1 MTAHDRVEPPAPG
14 QAAPP
19 AETQEGAPP
28 AAASP
33 FGLAAVTLGVLL
45 IVAGPFVLASAI
57 LPQLL
62 PTFGPEPLTFLA
74 VEAPEDKPV
83 LSLGIGALI
92 LPAAGFSLAYLNAG
106 IVVRRRISAAC
117 TAWFAAQT
125 LLLAAAVVWIT
136 GGGLDAGT
144 LVGTTSRE
152 ASAVIAS
159 PLGLLLC
166 AAAAAIMLALSRR
179 TTFDAQSDEYFGQ
192 GDAVVRV
199 TPLSVAVH
207 ALWAVVAAAVWAAV
221 VWLPVLAVG
230 RVNDLELISSP
241 AAGSAEP
248 WPLYPHGDYEYA
260 RAVYAVVVGVIL
272 GAVASSL
279 LKKVLY
285 RTILRDTIGRT
296 VPAATQNSWRSIQPF
311 VHYPIAIAG
320 GAATASMLFLLPVE
334 QRYDGAIDTGGATL
348 FCVIAAIATVAGVFA
363 ICSVWRSGDHPLFD
377 SPLQKA
383 MAGDI
388 RGSFATPARRKSA
401 ARRPRSPKS
410 HGKSKGKR

>member
-1 MTAHDRVEPPAPG
+1 M
-14 QAAPP
+14 
-19 AETQEGAPP
+19 
-28 AAASP
+28 
-33 FGLAAVTLGVLL
+33 FGVLL
-45 IVAGPFVLASAI
+45 ILAGPVVLAVAV

-74 VEAPEDKPV
+74 IEAPEDNAV
-83 LSLGIGALI
+83 LPLGIGSLI
-92 LPAAGFSLAYLNAG
+92 LPAAGFSLAYLNAS

-117 TAWFAAQT
+117 IAWFATQT

-144 LVGTTSRE
+144 LIGTTSRE
-152 ASAVIAS
+152 APAVIAS

-166 AAAAAIMLALSRR
+166 TAAAAVMLALSRR
-179 TTFDAQSDEYFGQ
+179 TTFDAQSNEYFGQ
-192 GDAVVRV
+192 GNAVVRV

-207 ALWAVVAAAVWAAV
+207 TFWVGVAAAVWAAV
-221 VWLPVLAVG
+221 VWLPILAVD
-230 RVNDLELISSP
+230 RVNGLELTSSP
-241 AAGSAEP
+241 AAGDAEP

-260 RAVYAVVVGVIL
+260 RAAYAVVAGIIV

-285 RTILRDTIGRT
+285 RTVLRDTIGRT
-296 VPAATQNSWRSIQPF
+296 VPATTQNSWRSIQPF

-320 GAATASMLFLLPVE
+320 GAATASMLFLFPVE

-348 FCVIAAIATVAGVFA
+348 FAVIGAIGVVAGVFT
-363 ICSVWRSGDHPLFD
+363 ICSVWRSGDHPLYD

-383 MAGDI
+383 VAGNI
-388 RGSFATPARRKSA
+388 RGSFATPLRRRSA
-401 ARRPRSPKS
+401 TTKRPKSPKS
-410 HGKSKGKR
+410 HGKGKGKR

>member
-1 MTAHDRVEPPAPG
+1 M
-14 QAAPP
+14 
-19 AETQEGAPP
+19 APP

-33 FGLAAVTLGVLL
+33 FGLAAVILGVLL
-45 IVAGPFVLASAI
+45 TVAGPFVLAIAI

-74 VEAPEDKPV
+74 ITTPEDKPV
-83 LSLGIGALI
+83 LPLGIGSLI
-92 LPAAGFSLAYLNAG
+92 LPAAGFSIAYLNAS

-117 TAWFAAQT
+117 IAWFAAQT

-144 LVGTTSRE
+144 LIGTTSRE
-152 ASAVIAS
+152 APAVIAS

-166 AAAAAIMLALSRR
+166 TAAAAIMLALSKR
-179 TTFDAQSDEYFGQ
+179 TTFDAQSDEYFAR
-192 GDAVVRV
+192 GDVVVRV
-199 TPLSVAVH
+199 TPLPVAVH
-207 ALWAVVAAAVWAAV
+207 ALWVVVAAAVWAAV
-221 VWLPVLAVG
+221 VWLPVLAVE
-230 RVNDLELISSP
+230 RVNDLGLTSSP
-241 AAGSAEP
+241 AAGAAEP

-260 RAVYAVVVGVIL
+260 RAVYAVVAGIIL

-320 GAATASMLFLLPVE
+320 GAAAASLLFLFPVE

-348 FCVIAAIATVAGVFA
+348 FAVIGAVALVAGAFMV
-363 ICSVWRSGDHPLFD
+363 CSVWRSGDHPLFD

-383 MAGDI
+383 IAGNV

-401 ARRPRSPKS
+401 TGRPKSPKS
-410 HGKSKGKR
+410 HGKGKGRR